1 MAHLIIQAASHKGSE
16 DQLNGYIG
24 SLSPDDQYTLAKKC
38 ELLISE
44 AQLESLKKAYTDK
57 PFGKFVRL
65 MRLSGAKQT
74 HLRAQLVKASMV
86 QKIKTDDVMLKSIFN
101 VMVDYAKYARNFE
114 NGSRTTTFSVSHVNS
129 SLSIGG

>member
-1 MAHLIIQAASHKGSE
+1 LIIQAANHKGSE
-16 DQLNGYIG
+16 DRLNGYID
-24 SLSPDDQYTLAKKC
+24 SLGEDNRYTLAKTC

-44 AQLESLKKAYTDK
+44 AQLASLEKAYSTDTK
-57 PFGKFVRL
+57 FGTFVRR

-74 HLRAQLVKASMV
+74 HLRAQLVKGTMV
-86 QKIKTDDVMLKSIFN
+86 QKIKTDDAMLNLIFD

-114 NGSRTTTFSVSHVNS
+114 NGSRTHSFSVSHVNS